1 MKCLFTVDIYLNHDL
16 KQQER
21 LFNDTDF
28 EEPIRPKLDNCIA
41 HSLHHKPYQS
51 QQFFL
56 KYNSPQIMFKMLST
70 QHLKVKAHE
79 MSSGL
84 SQNQSSSRLKYSLP
98 QSLQQSPIKNGRSNY
113 QQKSLIVYQ
122 DNDQQVEQIQM
133 EICLKSVIPFQ
144 YSNNRKI
151 IKQIKRNALFPSL
164 NKSQQQVTLQD
175 IKGNQSHSLSKLEIS
190 METINKKVRNI
201 NENVLFEK
209 FANKLDKE
217 KSLTLNRV
225 LHSSLEPPKEKFKLR
240 EGVTLINHLDQKVT
254 KGPKYSSR
262 PMHLSRQKFL
272 KVQDQKE
279 SYDPQL
285 ELSVPT
291 SNYSYNLISYQRNLA
306 KENMKQM
313 ESVKIG
319 KRHLLSIS
327 PDLRSTLN
335 LNKKDDLELS
345 QKQFES
351 TNDLNQME
359 TGDVK
364 FFMDTEMS
372 TLQHK
377 KNNNYISN
385 ALQIQLKLNNSR
397 SQQQSKVRFK
407 NSEKLHIYNLDDLK
421 ENQIET
427 KQQYSHTSI
436 IPTNLDLKQIRGDLS
451 HTFKKS
457 RSQDKTSY
465 NSIID
470 QYHTTQIASSQSFKI
485 NTHCHISINKNSKEK
500 AFANKNLPPRPKIKK
515 ISKIQ
520 LPN

>member
-1 MKCLFTVDIYLNHDL
+1 
-16 KQQER
+16 
-21 LFNDTDF
+21 
-28 EEPIRPKLDNCIA
+28 
-41 HSLHHKPYQS
+41 
-51 QQFFL
+51 
-56 KYNSPQIMFKMLST
+56 MLST

-359 TGDVK
+359 TGD
-364 FFMDTEMS
+364 T
-372 TLQHK
+372 
-377 KNNNYISN
+377 I
-385 ALQIQLKLNNSR
+385 
-397 SQQQSKVRFK
+397 
-407 NSEKLHIYNLDDLK
+407 
-421 ENQIET
+421 
-427 KQQYSHTSI
+427 
-436 IPTNLDLKQIRGDLS
+436 
-451 HTFKKS
+451 
-457 RSQDKTSY
+457 
-465 NSIID
+465 
-470 QYHTTQIASSQSFKI
+470 
-485 NTHCHISINKNSKEK
+485 
-500 AFANKNLPPRPKIKK
+500 
-515 ISKIQ
+515 
-520 LPN
+520 